1 MTTMMNVVNLHKGSK
16 VAGHPVLTVRSVAI
30 RSNSNTVTVLY
41 EIPETSWNGRF
52 PRMTYPLD
60 AVVEVV
66 RG

>member
-30 RSNSNTVTVLY
+30 RSNTVTVLY

-66 RG
+66 K